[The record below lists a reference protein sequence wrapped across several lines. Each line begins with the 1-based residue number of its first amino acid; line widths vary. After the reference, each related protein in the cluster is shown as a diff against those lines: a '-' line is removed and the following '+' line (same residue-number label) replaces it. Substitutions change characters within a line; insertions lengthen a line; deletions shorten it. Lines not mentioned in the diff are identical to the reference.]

1 MEIFGRGEM
10 MAMKRMRKSVAKGGE
25 NR

>member
-1 MEIFGRGEM
+1 MEIFGREEM